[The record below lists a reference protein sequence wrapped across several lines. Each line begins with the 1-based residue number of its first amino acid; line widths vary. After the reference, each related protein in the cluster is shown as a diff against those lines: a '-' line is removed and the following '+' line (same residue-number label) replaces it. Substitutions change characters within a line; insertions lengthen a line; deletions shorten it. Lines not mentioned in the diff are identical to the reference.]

1 MHRNVQAI
9 AQSRRCRDADPES
22 GERPWTEP
30 DHDRVEVIDGVPGLS
45 ESGLGQRYESLGV
58 CVRVGHGLLGQQF
71 RRLRDACGITM
82 DHRRCEF
89 MGSQQSHDAGGDR
102 RCRGI
107 QGKHEHEKPFYGAR
121 AETRTASIGY
131 SLALP
136 RHRRP
141 IGSVGRLT
149 RRAAARRLTVSE
161 QVTLADVARW
171 AGVSLATASRA
182 LHGSTGRTVGPE
194 MRARVRAAAAELNY
208 SPNANAQAI
217 VRGTTTTV
225 GLIVH
230 DIGDPSAAALAS
242 GVIAGA
248 ADRDLIVTI
257 ASTLSDP
264 FVEIRHVEAL
274 RSQRAKAVI
283 LAGSRFNDAESS
295 ERLAEELLGFS
306 VGGGHVAVIG
316 QHTLPLNTIVID
328 NAGGAARLARAL
340 ISLGYRRFA
349 VLAGPGSLITSE
361 DRVAGFRQAVVDAG
375 LELPEENI
383 IETQFTRDG
392 GYVAMTELLDREIE
406 VEAVFAVNDVMAV
419 GATAALRDQGFQVPR
434 DMAVAGFDDIP
445 TLRDVRPALTTV
457 RLPLVEIGRR
467 ALELALGGPGVS
479 VDGAAGD
486 PILVAVP
493 GEVVVRDSTPRRT

>member
-1 MHRNVQAI
+1 M
-9 AQSRRCRDADPES
+9 
-22 GERPWTEP
+22 
-30 DHDRVEVIDGVPGLS
+30 
-45 ESGLGQRYESLGV
+45 
-58 CVRVGHGLLGQQF
+58 
-71 RRLRDACGITM
+71 
-82 DHRRCEF
+82 
-89 MGSQQSHDAGGDR
+89 
-102 RCRGI
+102 
-107 QGKHEHEKPFYGAR
+107 
-121 AETRTASIGY
+121 
-131 SLALP
+131 
-136 RHRRP
+136 
-141 IGSVGRLT
+141 
-149 RRAAARRLTVSE
+149 SE

-242 GVIAGA
+242 GVMA
-248 ADRDLIVTI
+248 AAAERDLIVTI

-283 LAGSRFNDAESS
+283 LAGSRFNDTESS

-306 VGGGHVAVIG
+306 VGGGHVAIVG

-328 NAGGAARLARAL
+328 NAGSAARLAQAL

-349 VLAGPGSLITSE
+349 VLAGPGSLVTSE
-361 DRVAGFRQAVVDAG
+361 DRVAGFRQAVFDAG

-383 IETQFTRDG
+383 IEALVTRVG
-392 GYVAMTELLDREIE
+392 GYVAMTELLDRDVE

-419 GATAALRDQGFQVPR
+419 GATAALRDQGYQVPR
-434 DMAVAGFDDIP
+434 DMAIAGFDDIP

-486 PILVAVP
+486 PILVAIP
-493 GEVVVRDSTPRRT
+493 GEVVVRDSTPRRA

>member
-1 MHRNVQAI
+1 M
-9 AQSRRCRDADPES
+9 
-22 GERPWTEP
+22 
-30 DHDRVEVIDGVPGLS
+30 
-45 ESGLGQRYESLGV
+45 
-58 CVRVGHGLLGQQF
+58 
-71 RRLRDACGITM
+71 
-82 DHRRCEF
+82 
-89 MGSQQSHDAGGDR
+89 
-102 RCRGI
+102 
-107 QGKHEHEKPFYGAR
+107 
-121 AETRTASIGY
+121 
-131 SLALP
+131 
-136 RHRRP
+136 
-141 IGSVGRLT
+141 
-149 RRAAARRLTVSE
+149 SE

-182 LHGSTGRTVGPE
+182 LHGSAGRTVGPE

-242 GVIAGA
+242 GVMA
-248 ADRDLIVTI
+248 AAAQRDLIVTI

-328 NAGGAARLARAL
+328 NAGGAARLAQAL
-340 ISLGYRRFA
+340 VSLGYHRFA
-349 VLAGPGSLITSE
+349 VLAGPGSLVTSE
-361 DRVAGFRQAVVDAG
+361 DRVAGFRRAILHAG
-375 LELPEENI
+375 LELPDENV
-383 IETQFTRDG
+383 IEAQFTRDG
-392 GYVAMTELLDREIE
+392 GYVAMTELLDRDID

-419 GATAALRDQGFQVPR
+419 GATAALRDQGYQVPR

-467 ALELALGGPGVS
+467 ALELALGGPGAGA
-479 VDGAAGD
+479 DGAAGD
-486 PILVAVP
+486 PILIEVP
-493 GEVVVRDSTPRRT
+493 GEVVVRDSTPRRP

>member
-1 MHRNVQAI
+1 M
-9 AQSRRCRDADPES
+9 
-22 GERPWTEP
+22 
-30 DHDRVEVIDGVPGLS
+30 
-45 ESGLGQRYESLGV
+45 
-58 CVRVGHGLLGQQF
+58 
-71 RRLRDACGITM
+71 
-82 DHRRCEF
+82 
-89 MGSQQSHDAGGDR
+89 
-102 RCRGI
+102 
-107 QGKHEHEKPFYGAR
+107 
-121 AETRTASIGY
+121 
-131 SLALP
+131 
-136 RHRRP
+136 
-141 IGSVGRLT
+141 
-149 RRAAARRLTVSE
+149 SE

-182 LHGSTGRTVGPE
+182 LHGSTGRTVGPD

-230 DIGDPSAAALAS
+230 DIADPSAAAMAS
-242 GVIAGA
+242 GVMMA
-248 ADRDLIVTI
+248 AAERDLIVTI

-264 FVEIRHVEAL
+264 FIEIRHVEAL

-283 LAGSRFNDAESS
+283 LAGSRYTDSESA
-295 ERLAEELLGFS
+295 ERLAEELMGFS

-328 NAGGAARLARAL
+328 NAGGAARLARTL

-349 VLAGPGSLITSE
+349 VLAGPGSLVTSE
-361 DRVAGFRQAVVDAG
+361 DRVLGFRQVVHNAG
-375 LELPEENI
+375 LQLPEENI
-383 IETQFTRDG
+383 IEAQFTRDG

-419 GATAALRDQGFQVPR
+419 GATAALRDQGYQVPR
-434 DMAVAGFDDIP
+434 DMAIAGFDDIP

-467 ALELALGGPGVS
+467 ALELALGGAVGDA
-479 VDGAAGD
+479 DGDGGPAE
-486 PILVAVP
+486 PTLIRVP
-493 GEVVVRDSTPRRT
+493 GEVVVRDSTPRKE

>member
-1 MHRNVQAI
+1 M
-9 AQSRRCRDADPES
+9 
-22 GERPWTEP
+22 
-30 DHDRVEVIDGVPGLS
+30 
-45 ESGLGQRYESLGV
+45 
-58 CVRVGHGLLGQQF
+58 
-71 RRLRDACGITM
+71 
-82 DHRRCEF
+82 
-89 MGSQQSHDAGGDR
+89 
-102 RCRGI
+102 
-107 QGKHEHEKPFYGAR
+107 
-121 AETRTASIGY
+121 
-131 SLALP
+131 
-136 RHRRP
+136 
-141 IGSVGRLT
+141 
-149 RRAAARRLTVSE
+149 SE

-230 DIGDPSAAALAS
+230 DIADPSAAALAS
-242 GVIAGA
+242 GVMA
-248 ADRDLIVTI
+248 AASERDLIVTI

-264 FVEIRHVEAL
+264 FIEIRHVEAL

-283 LAGSRFNDAESS
+283 LAGSRFTDAESA
-295 ERLAEELLGFS
+295 ERLAEELMGFS

-328 NAGGAARLARAL
+328 NAGGAGRLAQAL
-340 ISLGYRRFA
+340 ISLGYRKFA
-349 VLAGPGSLITSE
+349 VLAGPGSLVTSE
-361 DRVAGFRQAVVDAG
+361 ERVAGFRQAVQEAG
-375 LELPEENI
+375 LELPEENL
-383 IETQFTRDG
+383 IEAQFTRDG

-419 GATAALRDQGFQVPR
+419 GATAALRDQGYQVPR
-434 DMAVAGFDDIP
+434 DMAIAGFDDIP

-467 ALELALGGPGVS
+467 ALELALGGAGIDSSGQPGE
-479 VDGAAGD
+479 
-486 PILVAVP
+486 PILIAVP
-493 GEVVVRDSTPRRT
+493 GEVVVRDSTPRRG

>member
-1 MHRNVQAI
+1 M
-9 AQSRRCRDADPES
+9 
-22 GERPWTEP
+22 
-30 DHDRVEVIDGVPGLS
+30 
-45 ESGLGQRYESLGV
+45 
-58 CVRVGHGLLGQQF
+58 
-71 RRLRDACGITM
+71 
-82 DHRRCEF
+82 
-89 MGSQQSHDAGGDR
+89 
-102 RCRGI
+102 
-107 QGKHEHEKPFYGAR
+107 
-121 AETRTASIGY
+121 
-131 SLALP
+131 
-136 RHRRP
+136 
-141 IGSVGRLT
+141 
-149 RRAAARRLTVSE
+149 SE

-242 GVIAGA
+242 GVMA
-248 ADRDLIVTI
+248 AAAERDLIVTI

-283 LAGSRFNDAESS
+283 LAGSRFNDTESS

-306 VGGGHVAVIG
+306 VGGGHVAIVG

-328 NAGGAARLARAL
+328 NAGSAARLALAL

-349 VLAGPGSLITSE
+349 VLAGPGSLVTSE
-361 DRVAGFRQAVVDAG
+361 DRVAGFRQAVFDAG

-383 IETQFTRDG
+383 IEAQFTRDG
-392 GYVAMTELLDREIE
+392 GYVAMTELLDRDVE

-419 GATAALRDQGFQVPR
+419 GATAALRDQGYQVPR
-434 DMAVAGFDDIP
+434 DMAIAGFDDIP

-486 PILVAVP
+486 PILVAIP
-493 GEVVVRDSTPRRT
+493 GEVVVRDSTPRRA